1 MHIFA
6 PLSFPG
12 RGFVRHPVRGSRSER
27 SNASGRSCKSGKAP
41 RSAYDNG
48 GKGLEGFST
57 WASVGNGTV
66 DGQTGASRLAMS
78 KG

>member
-57 WASVGNGTV
+57 
-66 DGQTGASRLAMS
+66 
-78 KG
+78 